1 MRQKRG
7 RRRPADDD
15 QADGHEAAGSPFLRV
30 DRWADQAVALDLWS
44 GGRGCL
50 LWIALPLKLVV
61 LAWWEVRRRR
71 AARSPGRPPGTEP
84 PGAPG

>member
-7 RRRPADDD
+7 RRRS
-15 QADGHEAAGSPFLRV
+15 AAGDQSRAGREGAGPPLYGL
-30 DRWADQAVALDLWS
+30 DRWADQATALDLWS
-44 GGRGCL
+44 GARGYL

-71 AARSPGRPPGTEP
+71 R
-84 PGAPG
+84 